1 MVRKAGPFRLFMG
14 VLVAILAASIV
25 ITSTMGA
32 IGVSLQDAYAV
43 LTHHLFGMPLP
54 EVLAA
59 GGPVEKVVWSLRFP
73 RIILGVVAGAGLAL
87 AGVVMQ
93 ASVQNTLAEPYILGI
108 SSGASCGATCAI
120 MLGAGAIHVVGV
132 SSVPLFSFIGST
144 IATIGVL
151 LLASTGGHMTS
162 SKLVLSGMILNA
174 LFTAL
179 SNFIITIAANAEGMM
194 DLKFWTMGSLA
205 RASWGNVGVSVVVVL
220 LVSVFFLTQFRSLN
234 VLLMGD
240 EAATTLGLNTNLC
253 RWAYL
258 TISALMVG
266 TLVSSVGTIGFVGLI
281 IPHIARS
288 FVGSDHRRLVPTA
301 LVLGAIFILWADAC
315 ARTVLGNA
323 EVPIGILTAVVGAPF
338 FVYIMVARN
347 YSFRDGE

>member
-1 MVRKAGPFRLFMG
+1 MIRKAGPFRLFMG

-43 LTHHLFGMPLP
+43 LMHHLFGMPLP
-54 EVLAA
+54 EALAA

-120 MLGAGAIHVVGV
+120 MLGAGAVHVVGI

-205 RASWGNVGVSVVVVL
+205 RASWGNVGISVVVVL
-220 LVSVFFLTQFRSLN
+220 LVSVFFLNAVPFTQRAFNGRRGCYNAWPQHQSVQVGILDHFCPHGWHAGFISGN
-234 VLLMGD
+234 HRF
-240 EAATTLGLNTNLC
+240 C
-253 RWAYL
+253 WPYHSAYC
-258 TISALMVG
+258 
-266 TLVSSVGTIGFVGLI
+266 
-281 IPHIARS
+281 
-288 FVGSDHRRLVPTA
+288 A
-301 LVLGAIFILWADAC
+301 LVCWVRSPKAGANSAGTGSYFYSLGRCLCSYRPRQYRSSYWHSDRCSWC
-315 ARTVLGNA
+315 AVLCLHHGC
-323 EVPIGILTAVVGAPF
+323 PQLQL
-338 FVYIMVARN
+338 
-347 YSFRDGE
+347 